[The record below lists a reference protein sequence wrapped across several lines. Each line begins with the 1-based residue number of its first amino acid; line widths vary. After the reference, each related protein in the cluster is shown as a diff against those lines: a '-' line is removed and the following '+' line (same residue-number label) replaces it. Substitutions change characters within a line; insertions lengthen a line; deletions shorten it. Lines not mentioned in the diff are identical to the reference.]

1 MSTYKGVMELDLIKT
16 FITLGFLGFLSVE
29 DLKNREM
36 HDLPLIIYAILNPTL
51 TLIQFIRDKPGFMGS
66 LGIALSSIIVVTFGV
81 LYYFGAV
88 ADGDLLM
95 SLGLY
100 LGHPWPPWDCVYF
113 PFPLVVMSFSLLCL
127 LLHAAM
133 TGWFMLG
140 KKMTKE
146 EAMAHWRD
154 RYIVILENGRRG
166 GRDLLLKAEGEVKI
180 LDPPPFVFHSYIG
193 FLCALAVNLITRL
206 FS

>member
-1 MSTYKGVMELDLIKT
+1 MNLDLIRT
-16 FITLGFLGFLSVE
+16 FITLGFLGFLAVE
-29 DLKNREM
+29 DLRNREM
-36 HDLPLIIYAILNPTL
+36 HDLPLITYAILNPTL
-51 TLIQFIRDKPGFMGS
+51 TLIQYIRDKPGFLGS
-66 LGIALSSIIVVTFGV
+66 IGIALSSIIVVTFGV
-81 LYYFGAV
+81 LYCFGAV

-100 LGHPWPPWDCVYF
+100 LGHPWPPWDDGYF
-113 PFPLVVMSFSLLCL
+113 PFPLMVMSFSLLCL
-127 LLHAAM
+127 LLHAAT

-154 RYIVILENGRRG
+154 RYIVILGDGRRG
-166 GRDLLLKAEGEVKI
+166 GKDLLLGANGEVKI

-193 FLCALAVNLITRL
+193 FLCALAVTLITRL
-206 FS
+206 FN